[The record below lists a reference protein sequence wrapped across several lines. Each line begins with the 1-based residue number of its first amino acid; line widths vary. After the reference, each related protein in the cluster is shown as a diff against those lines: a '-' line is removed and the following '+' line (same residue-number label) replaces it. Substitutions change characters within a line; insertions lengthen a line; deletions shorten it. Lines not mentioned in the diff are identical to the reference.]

1 MSPPAPLPRSFRKT
15 DRHDKTEI
23 LGESGVKTP

>member
-1 MSPPAPLPRSFRKT
+1 MSAALPRSVRKT